1 MNVIIAIEFTSLSQ
15 YRDALAIAAHHFDDV
30 DESQRYCILRE
41 RGLEAY
47 TLRSTLIP
55 FVAYDPTGAVLDG
68 NVDLDTLDR
77 SQWRVLRRCNT
88 RHVTT
93 VAGFESL
100 LSDEDNATVAR
111 WPQVIEQADAFLSR
125 KVDYVEKLDFIE
137 RLRSGGL
144 TLPLFIKGSDK
155 GPSSET
161 SLRHIFREPSDL
173 ADMFVSA
180 ESIPKRFT
188 GAVTTDDAYALR
200 FQKPDWF
207 CPYREGM
214 IKEAPVYVPLTTDF
228 ITSEVMSIK
237 RDELSDS
244 GTREFR
250 CFVFNG
256 EVYSVSRYT
265 DYLSLPVPKAVREF
279 AQAFAQ
285 AQQHV
290 LPIAYVVDV
299 ADTEAGY
306 QVIELNQFS
315 WSGRYLDNRPL
326 PLYKAVHDYF
336 NRNAEYK
343 VVATLPT
350 PTADH
355 FTQKSDSDLIAKF
368 EAANND

>member
-1 MNVIIAIEFTSLSQ
+1 MNVIIAIEFTNLSQ
-15 YRDALAIAAHHFDDV
+15 YRDALAIAAHHFNDV

-47 TLRSTLIP
+47 SLRPTRIP
-55 FVAYDPTGAVLDG
+55 FVAYDSTGEVLDS
-68 NVDLDTLDR
+68 NVDLEALDR

-88 RHVTT
+88 RNVTT

-100 LSDEDNATVAR
+100 LSNEDNATVAR
-111 WPQVIEQADAFLSR
+111 WPQVIKQAETFLSR
-125 KVDYVEKLDFIE
+125 KVDFLEKSDFIE
-137 RLRSGGL
+137 RLRTGALS
-144 TLPLFIKGSDK
+144 LPLFIKGSDK

-161 SLRHIFREPSDL
+161 SLRHLFREPSEL
-173 ADMFVSA
+173 ADMFVST

-188 GAVTTDDAYALR
+188 GAVTTDDAFALR

-228 ITSEVMSIK
+228 ITSDVMDIK

-256 EVYSVSRYT
+256 EVHNVSRYT
-265 DYLSLPVPKAVREF
+265 DYVSLPVPKAVREF

-285 AQQHV
+285 AQRDV

-336 NRNAEYK
+336 NQNAEYQ
-343 VVATLPT
+343 VVEALPL
-350 PTADH
+350 PKADH
-355 FTQKSDSDLIAKF
+355 FSSTSDTDLLAKF
-368 EAANND
+368 ESANEG